1 MGFGG
6 KAGPG
11 RPKGSKNKE
20 TLAKE
25 AAREIQRQMIT
36 ERLRP
41 LTDAHIEN
49 AIGIKHLMLRDPK
62 TGKFERVKDEEGI
75 DEALKS
81 DGEAIWIYTK
91 DPSVEAFKTLMDRAL
106 DKPKEQMQEVSVTV
120 QGLEERI
127 KAADARIN
135 GNS

>member
-106 DKPKEQMQEVSVTV
+106 DKPKEQALELNVTLS
-120 QGLEERI
+120 LEERI